1 MDCKTIV
8 DMDNSFII
16 DIFELG
22 VVLSEC
28 NNILSHHYNLKCYL
42 CQEANMVAH
51 SLAQPTIDS
60 TCSIDY
66 SSIPISIHSLVFN
79 EII

>member
-1 MDCKTIV
+1 MTIV
-8 DMDNSFII
+8 DMVNFPVT
-16 DIFELG
+16 IFFNCVE
-22 VVLSEC
+22 LSEC